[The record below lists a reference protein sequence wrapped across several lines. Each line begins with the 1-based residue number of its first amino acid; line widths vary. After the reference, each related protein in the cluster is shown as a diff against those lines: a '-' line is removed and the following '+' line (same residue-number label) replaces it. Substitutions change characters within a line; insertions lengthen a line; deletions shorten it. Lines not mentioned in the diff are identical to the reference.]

1 MSKSRARQSRAE
13 YITARKKEGG
23 YHAWQGKAGKGRERR
38 TRELDRDLN
47 PKRMLLLS

>member
-13 YITARKKEGG
+13 YITARKMEGG